1 MRSPLDYFRKPTF
14 VIESLERSHA
24 ASISKLHGDGFNRPW
39 SDGEFQALLVQ
50 APVFGFV
57 AKPEGRAGAAPSGF
71 VLARLVAGEAEI
83 LTIVVSKSARRCGL
97 GHSLMDTVLRHLHR
111 ARTECLILEVD
122 ETNLAAIGLYKR
134 FGFKEVARR
143 PAYYDTKDGKTSALV
158 MRLDLH

>member
-1 MRSPLDYFRKPTF
+1 MRPLLDYFRKPTF
-14 VIESLERSHA
+14 AIESLKSNHA

-57 AKPEGRAGAAPSGF
+57 AKPERRSGAAPSGF
-71 VLARLVAGEAEI
+71 VLARLAAGEAEI
-83 LTIVVSKSARRCGL
+83 LTIVVSKNARRSGL

-111 ARTECLILEVD
+111 ARAEYLILEVD
-122 ETNLAAIGLYKR
+122 ETNVAAIGLYKR

-143 PAYYDTKDGKTSALV
+143 PAYYDSEDGKTSALV

>member
-14 VIESLERSHA
+14 AIESLKTSHA
-24 ASISKLHGDGFNRPW
+24 ASISKLHGEGFNRPW
-39 SDGEFQALLVQ
+39 SDGEFLALVGQA
-50 APVFGFV
+50 AVFGFV
-57 AKPEGRAGAAPSGF
+57 AKPEGRSSAAPSGF
-71 VLARLVAGEAEI
+71 VLARLAAGEAEI

-111 ARTECLILEVD
+111 ARAEYLILEVD